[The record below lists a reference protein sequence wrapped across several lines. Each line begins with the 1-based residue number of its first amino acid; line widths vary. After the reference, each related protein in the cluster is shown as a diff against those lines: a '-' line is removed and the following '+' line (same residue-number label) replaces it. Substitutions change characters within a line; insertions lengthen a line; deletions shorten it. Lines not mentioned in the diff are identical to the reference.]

1 MTSSD
6 LTAPRISRAEMLAR
20 QLEQDILD
28 SSLPPGHRLGTK
40 EDLRTRFRVAVGTVN
55 EAIRSLEMRG
65 LVEARPGPG
74 GGVFVATPSPH
85 VRLSHF
91 TLGFRNGGA
100 SFADCLAVRN
110 SLELLV
116 ATEAARYATDDDLA
130 ELREIVASMADD
142 TDDPRA
148 FLRRNWTMHR
158 RMAEVSPNS
167 LLTGIYSALLDIVE
181 NELDNVELD
190 ATFDVRASIEVH
202 RELVDAVESRD
213 ATRIAEAVRRHEP
226 TTETAPSG
234 PIAPV

>member
-1 MTSSD
+1 MSSSD

-20 QLEQDILD
+20 RIEQDILEA
-28 SSLPPGHRLGTK
+28 SLPAGHRLGTK
-40 EDLRTRFRVAVGTVN
+40 DDLRVRFRVSVGTVN

-74 GGVFVATPSPH
+74 GGVFVAEPSPH

-91 TLGFRNGGA
+91 TLGFRDGGA

-110 SLELLV
+110 ALEDLV
-116 ATEAARYATDDDLA
+116 ASEATLYARDEDIA
-130 ELREIVASMADD
+130 ELREVLAEMVSAG
-142 TDDPRA
+142 DPRA
-148 FLRRNWTMHR
+148 FLQSNWRLHR
-158 RMAEVSPNS
+158 RMARISPNA

-213 ATRIAEAVRRHEP
+213 AARIAEAVRRHEP